1 MIEKP
6 EKAYRW
12 SLVKLVDLYSF
23 NVGIRLIKQFTSA
36 QIFNILIIE
45 FGKAYLDYFLFSNKP
60 KCEISLDQTSA
71 DSNIFD
77 VTLTIYSG

>member
-45 FGKAYLDYFLFSNKP
+45 FGKAYLDNFLFSNKP

-77 VTLTIYSG
+77 VSLTIYSG